1 MVIKIILMAIALM
14 AIAMLGLATR
24 ILLKRG
30 GNFPNTHVGGN
41 RHLKRQGVHCYQT
54 QDKIEQAKARREIDF
69 KSVKFINV
77 SKAGK

>member
-1 MVIKIILMAIALM
+1 M

>member
-1 MVIKIILMAIALM
+1 MAIALM